1 VSAGIAIGFFTSAA
15 AGILAALI
23 FAPFRE
29 LGRFFFALNAGL
41 AFLLLCLAAPL
52 RLTSSSG
59 VPAAWVLAAL
69 ALALLIGYLSAL
81 LLLRAGRSWTGLLV
95 AAAIAALVATAQDG
109 WLTAGERGPKW
120 IFSLAALC
128 AAALLGSVTV
138 GMLLGHWYLV
148 RTRLDTSHLLFFARL
163 FAAALAV
170 RAAFFVGGLLAAG
183 ALSPRGLG
191 RFLRETAVESGVF
204 FWQRVFF
211 GLLGPAAFAYMV
223 HETARIRSTQSATGL
238 LYLAV
243 IFVVY
248 GEFLARYLAVA
259 GAGPM

>member
-1 VSAGIAIGFFTSAA
+1 MSAGIAIGFFTSAA

-52 RLTSSSG
+52 RLTSSSD
-59 VPAAWVLAAL
+59 VQAAWVLAAL
-69 ALALLIGYLSAL
+69 AMALLIGYLSAL
-81 LLLRAGRSWTGLLV
+81 LLLRAGRSWTGLLL
-95 AAAIAALVATAQDG
+95 AAAIAALMATAQDG
-109 WLTAGERGPKW
+109 WITAGERGPKW
-120 IFSLAALC
+120 MFSLAALC

-148 RTRLDTSHLLFFARL
+148 RTRLDVSHLLFFARL
-163 FAAALAV
+163 FAATLAA

-211 GLLGPAAFAYMV
+211 GFLGPAAFAYMV

>member
-1 VSAGIAIGFFTSAA
+1 MFAGIAIGFFTSAA

-23 FAPFRE
+23 LAPFRE
-29 LGRFFFALNAGL
+29 LGRFFFVLNAGL

-52 RLTSSSG
+52 RLTSTSG
-59 VPAAWVLAAL
+59 KPPSWIFAAL
-69 ALALLIGYLSAL
+69 AMTLLIGYLSAL

-95 AAAIAALVATAQDG
+95 ASAVAALMATAQDG
-109 WLTAGERGPKW
+109 WLAAGERGPKW
-120 IFSLAALC
+120 IFGLAALC

-148 RTRLDTSHLLFFARL
+148 RTRLDVSHLLLFARL

-170 RAAFFVGGLLAAG
+170 RAAFFVAGLLGTG
-183 ALSPRGLG
+183 ARSPQGLG
-191 RFLRETAVESGVF
+191 RFLRETAIGSGLF

-211 GLLGPAAFAYMV
+211 GFLGPAAFAYMI
-223 HETARIRSTQSATGL
+223 HETARIRSTQSATGI

-248 GEFLARYLAVA
+248 GEFLARYLAVS
-259 GAGPM
+259 GVGPM

>member
-1 VSAGIAIGFFTSAA
+1 VFAGIAIGFFTSAA
-15 AGILAALI
+15 SGILAALI
-23 FAPFRE
+23 LAPFRE
-29 LGRFFFALNAGL
+29 LGRFFFVLNAGL

-52 RLTSSSG
+52 RLTSTSG
-59 VPAAWVLAAL
+59 KPPSWIFAAL
-69 ALALLIGYLSAL
+69 AMTLLIGYLSAL

-95 AAAIAALVATAQDG
+95 AAAVTALMATAQDG
-109 WLTAGERGPKW
+109 WLAAGERGPKW
-120 IFSLAALC
+120 IFGLAALC

-148 RTRLDTSHLLFFARL
+148 RTRLDVSHLLLFARL
-163 FAAALAV
+163 FAAALAA
-170 RAAFFVGGLLAAG
+170 RAALFVAGLLGTG
-183 ALSPRGLG
+183 ARSPQGLG
-191 RFLRETAVESGVF
+191 RFLRETAIESGLF

-211 GLLGPAAFAYMV
+211 GFLGPAAFAYMV
-223 HETARIRSTQSATGL
+223 HETARIRSTQSATGI

-259 GAGPM
+259 GVGPM